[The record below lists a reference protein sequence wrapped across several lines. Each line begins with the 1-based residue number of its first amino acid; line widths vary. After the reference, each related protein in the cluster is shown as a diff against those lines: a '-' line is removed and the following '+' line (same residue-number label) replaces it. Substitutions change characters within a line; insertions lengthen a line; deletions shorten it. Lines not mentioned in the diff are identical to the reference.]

1 MFHVEHFERC
11 DNLKHDYSPMLNP
24 VNKGF
29 DTTAALNNATYL
41 DYYKRLRL
49 LALSMF
55 EWENLPDSMN
65 ERFLEKTLYM
75 YGLACF
81 CYDNDFGWLS
91 LRCIPSA
98 ELNVYEE
105 SLKYTAYSINYSKTF
120 NRNEIVLV
128 RNNLDQL
135 PTDMTIHLF
144 ARRLYECER
153 TIDINI
159 KAQKTPVLVK
169 CGEKQRLTLKNVYMN
184 YDGNA
189 PVIFGDKD
197 LDTTGFEVLQ
207 TNAPF
212 VADKLAE
219 YKRNVWSEML
229 SFLGVN
235 NVATEKA
242 ERLVTD
248 EVNANNQMVQL
259 AAETMLLT
267 RQQAAKELNELYGFN
282 VKVKLRTYDE
292 MKELLKLESET
303 EEEET
308 GAADSE

>member
-1 MFHVEHFERC
+1 M
-11 DNLKHDYSPMLNP
+11 KHDFSPLLNP
-24 VNKGF
+24 ANKSF

-81 CYDNDFGWLS
+81 CYDDNLGWLS

-105 SLKYTAYSINYSKTF
+105 SLKYTAYSINYTKTF
-120 NRNEIVLV
+120 DRNDIILI

-135 PTDMTIHLF
+135 PTDMTIQLF

-153 TIDINI
+153 TIDVNI

-169 CGEKQRLTLKNVYMN
+169 CTEKQRLTLKNVYMN
-184 YDGNA
+184 YDGNS

-207 TNAPF
+207 TGAPF

-229 SFLGVN
+229 SFFSRF
-235 NVATEKA
+235 K
-242 ERLVTD
+242 
-248 EVNANNQMVQL
+248 
-259 AAETMLLT
+259 LLYIFDKWA
-267 RQQAAKELNELYGFN
+267 R
-282 VKVKLRTYDE
+282 
-292 MKELLKLESET
+292 
-303 EEEET
+303 
-308 GAADSE
+308 